1 MAARLIVLALCVAAV
16 VGGGIPAAKY
26 PAGVNPHAC
35 PNYPYCDNVA
45 LAAHSAGHH
54 VALAPY
60 AAPAYAAYGHH
71 GAVAHGAAA
80 KYPAGVDPHTCPN
93 YPYCDN
99 VALAAHGAHGWAGA
113 AHHGLVA
120 AHGWAGAAHGLAG
133 HGWAGAYAAPVW
145 AHGAVAAHHGAG
157 AHYPAGVDP
166 HTCPNY
172 PYCH

>member
-1 MAARLIVLALCVAAV
+1 MAARLIALALCVAAV
-16 VGGGIPAAKY
+16 VGGGVPAAKY
-26 PAGVNPHAC
+26 PAGVDPHAC

-54 VALAPY
+54 LGALAPY

-71 GAVAHGAAA
+71 GALVGAHGVAVAA

-99 VALAAHGAHGWAGA
+99 VALAAHGAHG
-113 AHHGLVA
+113 
-120 AHGWAGAAHGLAG
+120 AHGWAGATHGLAG
-133 HGWAGAYAAPVW
+133 HGWAGAYAAAPVW
-145 AHGAVAAHHGAG
+145 GHGVVAAHHGAGAG
-157 AHYPAGVDP
+157 AHYPAGVNP
-166 HTCPNY
+166 HACPNY